1 MPRFLTHYW
10 QSLFAHMERARERR
24 FLREARRA
32 MNGCGCAT
40 PASGATHDD
49 EASRAER
56 LEYIA
61 LYAQAGYFNMGYA
74 VDAFQPPAEP
84 PPTQDARF

>member
-1 MPRFLTHYW
+1 MPRILTQYW
-10 QSLFAHMERARERR
+10 QSLFASMERARERR
-24 FLREARRA
+24 FLRDARRA
-32 MNGCGCAT
+32 LNGCGCDVVTDAR
-40 PASGATHDD
+40 HDD
-49 EASRAER
+49 QASRAER

-84 PPTQDARF
+84 PPH

>member
-1 MPRFLTHYW
+1 
-10 QSLFAHMERARERR
+10 LFASLEEVRERR
-24 FLREARRA
+24 FLRDGRRA
-32 MNGCGCAT
+32 LNGCGCETAAPDT
-40 PASGATHDD
+40 GRDD

-84 PPTQDARF
+84 PPH

>member
-1 MPRFLTHYW
+1 MPRILTHYW
-10 QSLFAHMERARERR
+10 QSLFASVERARERR
-24 FLREARRA
+24 FLRDARRA
-32 MNGCGCAT
+32 LNGCACEAVT
-40 PASGATHDD
+40 DARHDD

-74 VDAFQPPAEP
+74 VDAFQPSAESP
-84 PPTQDARF
+84 PH